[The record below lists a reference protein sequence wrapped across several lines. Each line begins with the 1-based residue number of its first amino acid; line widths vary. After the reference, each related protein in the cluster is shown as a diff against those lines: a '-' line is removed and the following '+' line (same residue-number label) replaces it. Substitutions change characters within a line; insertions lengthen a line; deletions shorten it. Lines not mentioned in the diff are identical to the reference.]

1 MLAAGLAQAWDDLI
15 ALEDRRR
22 MLLAQAEKPVPRPDD
37 AQFIREIQKC
47 DAELTQK
54 VDAWM
59 SHARVLLREPNP

>member
-22 MLLAQAEKPVPRPDD
+22 MLFAQAETSALHPED
-37 AQFIREIQKC
+37 ALLIQEIQKC
-47 DAELTQK
+47 DAELTEK

-59 SHARVLLREPNP
+59 THARILLREANP